1 MMCISSL
8 GVNGGWKHHLKK
20 KKVNSEPISPD
31 PVKMKSQP
39 ILPECFLE
47 ENNVESHL
55 GLGLTN
61 SEFLLKETERSSYSL
76 EGPSNPE

>member
-1 MMCISSL
+1 MYQL
-8 GVNGGWKHHLKK
+8 FGGEWWVETPLKK